1 LVTIGDR
8 LRRERVRAGLT
19 QVELAGRVGIG
30 RGHVWKVE
38 HGAKQPSATLI
49 DRWSHATGAAHADL
63 VLDGPALFDLAFA
76 VEESVPDPFAVRR
89 VLELFPPA
97 GRRQVA
103 VWPGSGDAM
112 LRLRVRGS
120 ALPRAVDLV
129 GADVPGVGV
138 LGSPTVLPVRAAA
151 DLVAWVRAKNEHDA
165 MGQIESRLSSVAGR
179 GRVTI
184 SALGRVFVAHV
195 AGLSDRAS
203 VRIQDLVDGS
213 PIGLFVPRIA

>member
-1 LVTIGDR
+1 MIIGQR

-19 QVELAGRVGIG
+19 QAEIARRCDIG
-30 RGHVWKVE
+30 RGHAWKVE

-49 DRWSHATGAAHADL
+49 ERWSQATGAAHADL

-76 VEESVPDPFAVRR
+76 VDEAIRDPFAARR
-89 VLELFPPA
+89 ALALFPTA
-97 GRRQVA
+97 IRRQVA
-103 VWPGSGDAM
+103 VWPDTGDAM

-120 ALPRAVDLV
+120 ALPRAIDLV
-129 GADVPGVGV
+129 GAEVRGIGE
-138 LGSPTVLPVRAAA
+138 LGSPIVLPVRAAVE
-151 DLVAWVRAKNEHDA
+151 LIAWVRAADEHDA
-165 MGQIESRLSSVAGR
+165 MVQIGSRLSSVAGR

-203 VRIQDLVDGS
+203 VQIQDLVDGS

>member
-1 LVTIGDR
+1 MTIGER

-19 QVELAGRVGIG
+19 QTELAAIIGIG
-30 RGHVWKVE
+30 IGHVWKVE
-38 HGAKQPSATLI
+38 HGARQPSATLI
-49 DRWSHATGAAHADL
+49 DRWSKATGAAHADL

-76 VEESVPDPFAVRR
+76 VEGAIRDPFAARR
-89 VLELFPPA
+89 VLELFPVEC
-97 GRRQVA
+97 RRQVA
-103 VWPGSGDAM
+103 IWPGSDDSM

-129 GADVPGVGV
+129 GVEVPGVGV
-138 LGSPTVLPVRAAA
+138 LGSPSVLPVRAA
-151 DLVAWVRAKNEHDA
+151 DELVTWVRAANELDA

-184 SALGRVFVAHV
+184 SSLGRVFVAHV
-195 AGLSDRAS
+195 ADLSDRAS
-203 VRIQDLVDGS
+203 IRLQDLVEGS